1 MLTQGI
7 SSGGRLDVS
16 SADVTLRPFAAVK
29 VDANGNYVWNKKLTI
44 NLVSGGDAND
54 FHVARTTDGNFVIM
68 KDVVY
73 DSTFASAVNI
83 GLIKTD
89 ADFNPMWVK
98 QYSVER
104 EVSGYGLQPTSDKGV
119 VVVGSMLTTKMRYVM
134 GTLEPYTEAAL
145 IKVDANG
152 EANGCVSVTAHSGA
166 TLEDQSSYL
175 VMQNMKVSGPENL
188 KLKINKKVKEKVANA
203 KSVAR
208 DICKYNKLSVAPD
221 CSLLTSSGGS
231 TPTAPGQTI
240 TPPAAKTWAAINYEN
255 TKEVAV
261 EGYKNTSAHAELLPV
276 LNQIYNSQVKI
287 KDSMKSMWLAYVFRV
302 RPRARM
308 WRQCRDFMKD

>member
-1 MLTQGI
+1 M
-7 SSGGRLDVS
+7 
-16 SADVTLRPFAAVK
+16 
-29 VDANGNYVWNKKLTI
+29 
-44 NLVSGGDAND
+44 VSGGDAND

-145 IKVDANG
+145 IKSGRERRSERLRFGYRSFGRDVGRPKQLFGDAKHEG
-152 EANGCVSVTAHSGA
+152 IRAGKFEI
-166 TLEDQSSYL
+166 
-175 VMQNMKVSGPENL
+175 EN
-188 KLKINKKVKEKVANA
+188 K
-203 KSVAR
+203 
-208 DICKYNKLSVAPD
+208 
-221 CSLLTSSGGS
+221 
-231 TPTAPGQTI
+231 
-240 TPPAAKTWAAINYEN
+240 
-255 TKEVAV
+255 
-261 EGYKNTSAHAELLPV
+261 
-276 LNQIYNSQVKI
+276 
-287 KDSMKSMWLAYVFRV
+287 
-302 RPRARM
+302 
-308 WRQCRDFMKD
+308 

>member
-1 MLTQGI
+1 
-7 SSGGRLDVS
+7 
-16 SADVTLRPFAAVK
+16 
-29 VDANGNYVWNKKLTI
+29 
-44 NLVSGGDAND
+44 
-54 FHVARTTDGNFVIM
+54 M

-188 KLKINKKVKEKVANA
+188 KLKINKK
-203 KSVAR
+203 
-208 DICKYNKLSVAPD
+208 
-221 CSLLTSSGGS
+221 
-231 TPTAPGQTI
+231 
-240 TPPAAKTWAAINYEN
+240 
-255 TKEVAV
+255 
-261 EGYKNTSAHAELLPV
+261 
-276 LNQIYNSQVKI
+276 
-287 KDSMKSMWLAYVFRV
+287 
-302 RPRARM
+302 
-308 WRQCRDFMKD
+308 